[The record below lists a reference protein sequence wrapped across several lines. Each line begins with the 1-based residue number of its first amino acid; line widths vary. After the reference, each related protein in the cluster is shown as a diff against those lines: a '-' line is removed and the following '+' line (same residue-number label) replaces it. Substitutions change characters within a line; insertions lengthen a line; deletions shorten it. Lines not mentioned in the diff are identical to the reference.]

1 MSRELG
7 SGDVPNALRAAGA
20 RVEIHDGNFAPDAPD
35 DEWIPE
41 VGRRGW
47 IVLSKDEKIR
57 YRLAEKRAIAQSAVR
72 AFFLVPKGLTGP
84 ENGRIL
90 ASAVTRMTKFALG
103 NQPPFIAK
111 VLRNGTVKMWERPR
125 R

>member
-1 MSRELG
+1 M
-7 SGDVPNALRAAGA
+7 PNALRAAGA
-20 RVEIHDGNFAPDAPD
+20 QVETHEGNFAADAPD
-35 DEWIPE
+35 DRWIRE

-47 IVLSKDEKIR
+47 IVLSKDEKMR
-57 YRLAEKRAIAQSAVR
+57 YRLAEKRAIAQAAVR

-90 ASAVTRMTKFALG
+90 ANAVTRMTRFSIG

-111 VLRNGTVKMWERPR
+111 VFRNSTVKMWERPR

>member
-1 MSRELG
+1 
-7 SGDVPNALRAAGA
+7 
-20 RVEIHDGNFAPDAPD
+20 
-35 DEWIPE
+35 

-57 YRLAEKRAIAQSAVR
+57 YRLTEKRAIAQAGVR

-90 ASAVTRMTKFALG
+90 ARALNRMTRFSIG

-111 VLRNGTVKMWERPR
+111 VFRNGTVKMWERPMS
-125 R
+125 

>member
-7 SGDVPNALRAAGA
+7 SDDVPNALRAVGA
-20 RVEIHDGNFAPDAPD
+20 RVETHEGNFAPDAPD
-35 DEWIPE
+35 DQWIRA
-41 VGRRGW
+41 VGQRGW

-57 YRLAEKRAIAQSAVR
+57 YRLPERRAIAQAAVR

-90 ASAVTRMTKFALG
+90 ANAVRRMTRFATG

-111 VLRNGTVKMWERPR
+111 VFRNSTVKMWERPR

>member
-1 MSRELG
+1 LG

-20 RVEIHDGNFAPDAPD
+20 QVETHEGNFAPDAPD
-35 DEWIPE
+35 DQWIRE
-41 VGRRGW
+41 VGRRRW

-57 YRLAEKRAIAQSAVR
+57 YRLTEKRAIAQAGVR

-90 ASAVTRMTKFALG
+90 ASAVNRMTRFSIGALSS
-103 NQPPFIAK
+103 A
-111 VLRNGTVKMWERPR
+111 LTSGTSA
-125 R
+125 

>member
-1 MSRELG
+1 MCPTLYARSEHELKLTKVISPLTHRTTNG
-7 SGDVPNALRAAGA
+7 S
-20 RVEIHDGNFAPDAPD
+20 EQ
-35 DEWIPE
+35 W
-41 VGRRGW
+41 
-47 IVLSKDEKIR
+47 
-57 YRLAEKRAIAQSAVR
+57 AIAQAAVR

-90 ASAVTRMTKFALG
+90 ANAVRRMTRFATG

-111 VLRNGTVKMWERPR
+111 VFRNSTVKMWERPR